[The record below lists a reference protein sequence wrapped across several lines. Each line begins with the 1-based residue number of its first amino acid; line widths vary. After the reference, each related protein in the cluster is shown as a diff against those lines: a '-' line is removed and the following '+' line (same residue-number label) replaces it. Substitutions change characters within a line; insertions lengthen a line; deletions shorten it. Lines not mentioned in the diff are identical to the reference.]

1 MKTKLRLIAIAV
13 IAAATLMPSVAHSND
28 ALARAEEAC
37 ENYRWLEALA
47 WFEVAAEYGDRR
59 AQQIAGLMHLYGDRM
74 YPGVERDVGRA
85 KAWFYRAEAQGSVEA
100 KYLLARLERN
110 PSLDPARLVA
120 SLIEEAKP
128 Q

>member
-1 MKTKLRLIAIAV
+1 MKSKLIAVAV
-13 IAAATLMPSVAHSND
+13 LAAATLVPSIAWSND

-37 ENYRWLEALA
+37 ENYQWLEALT
-47 WFEVAAEYGDRR
+47 WFEVAAESGDRR

-74 YPGVERDVGRA
+74 YPGIERSVGSA

-100 KYLLARLERN
+100 KYMLARLERN

-120 SLIEEAKP
+120 SLVDEAQP
-128 Q
+128 E